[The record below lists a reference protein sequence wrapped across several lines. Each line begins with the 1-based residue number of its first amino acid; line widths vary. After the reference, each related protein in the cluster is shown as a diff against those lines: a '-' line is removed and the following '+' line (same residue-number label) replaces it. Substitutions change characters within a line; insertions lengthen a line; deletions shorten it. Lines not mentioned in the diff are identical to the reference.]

1 LREKAESIVR
11 MNEDLKELNN
21 NLKSDRD
28 II

>member
-1 LREKAESIVR
+1 LREKAESTVR